1 MRLSLVAVSDCIP
14 KEFDRLVDGF
24 KVNCTAATKDIYY
37 RAANLSAQ
45 NGRRYPV
52 SELLGWVKFALMNK
66 FGHDPDTKQFGEVM
80 LHEWVANNLVN
91 KKLGS
96 KDCDMTL

>member
-1 MRLSLVAVSDCIP
+1 MRLSLVAANDLSQS
-14 KEFDRLVDGF
+14 EFERLVKGF
-24 KVNCTAATKDIYY
+24 KANCTATTKDIYY

-80 LHEWVANNLVN
+80 LDEWVANNFSN
-91 KKLGS
+91 KKSGF
-96 KDCDMTL
+96 KDCDLTL